1 MATTTQTVDNCA
13 IECVCHVPPVV
24 TEATDELLRGLGI
37 PGGGYVGGEWVQGP
51 LTLDV
56 TDPEDGSLVARVY
69 EATTSDVDRAV
80 SGVQRSLREDRWEL
94 WERREVLERASDL
107 VREEGPRLARIISSE
122 GSKTITEATREVART
137 AETLKISAH
146 SASLLEGETLP
157 FEDTARGSGKFGYY
171 RRVPL
176 GVVAAITPFND
187 PMNLVAHKV
196 GPGLL
201 AGNAIVLKPAA
212 VTPLSALA
220 LQDILLRA
228 GMPAQRMA
236 VLASDR
242 EVGSALVGDPRIAAV
257 SFTGGPS
264 TGDAIARLAGARKLL
279 MELGGNNAVLVC
291 EDGDVETAAR
301 GIVDGAFGVAGQNC
315 LSVQRVFVHESRY
328 EQLVSLIAAGTE
340 KLTVGSKKDPLTD
353 VGPLIAEREARRV
366 EAWVDE
372 AIAGG
377 GRAIVGGRREGP
389 FYWPTVLVDVPE
401 DARIYREEVFGPVVF
416 IEAFSE
422 LESAIEKVDDTEY
435 GLQAGV
441 FTASLSTAMYAVDRL
456 HMGSVLINDTS
467 DFRIDA
473 MPFGGSKRSG
483 VGREG
488 VAEAVREMSE
498 PKNVILNRMF

>member
-1 MATTTQTVDNCA
+1 MTDHATVCDCDTVSTASDPA
-13 IECVCHVPPVV
+13 EE
-24 TEATDELLRGLGI
+24 TLQALGL
-37 PGGGYVGGEWVQGP
+37 PGGGYIAGEWVRGP
-51 LTLDV
+51 LTLEV
-56 TDPEDGSLVARVY
+56 TDPEDGSLVATVY
-69 EATTSDVDRAV
+69 QATVDDVDRAV
-80 SGVQRSLREDRWEL
+80 ADVQRSLREERWEL
-94 WERREVLERASDL
+94 WERREVLERAADL
-107 VREEGPRLARIISSE
+107 VREEGPRLARIISAE

-137 AETLKISAH
+137 AETLRISAH
-146 SASLLEGETLP
+146 SAALLEGSTLP

-176 GVVAAITPFND
+176 GVIAAITPFND

-220 LQDILLRA
+220 LHDILLRA
-228 GMPAQRMA
+228 GMPPRRMA
-236 VLASDR
+236 VLAAGR
-242 EVGSALVGDPRIAAV
+242 EAGSALVSDPRVAAV
-257 SFTGGPS
+257 SFTGGPT
-264 TGDAIARLAGARKLL
+264 TGDAIARLVGARRIL

-291 EDGDVETAAR
+291 EDGDVETAAA

-315 LSVQRVFVHESRY
+315 LSVQRVFVHESHY
-328 EQLVSLIAAGTE
+328 ERMLSLLARDTERLV
-340 KLTVGSKKDPLTD
+340 VGSKKDPMTD
-353 VGPLIAEREARRV
+353 VGPLISEQEARRV
-366 EAWVDE
+366 ESWVDE
-372 AIAGG
+372 AVTGG
-377 GRAIVGGRREGP
+377 ARAVVGGRREGS
-389 FYWPTVLVDVPE
+389 FYWPTVLADVPST
-401 DARIYREEVFGPVVF
+401 ARIYREEVFGPVVF
-416 IEAFSE
+416 VEPFADVDAA
-422 LESAIEKVDDTEY
+422 LETIDDTEY

-441 FTASLSTAMYAVDRL
+441 FTSSLTTAMHAVDRL

-498 PKNVILNRMF
+498 PKNVILNRMG

>member
-1 MATTTQTVDNCA
+1 MSDHATVC
-13 IECVCHVPPVV
+13 ECEAVP
-24 TEATDELLRGLGI
+24 AAADDRGDLLRGLGL
-37 PGGGYVGGEWVQGP
+37 PGGGYIAGEWVQGP
-51 LTLDV
+51 LTLEV
-56 TDPEDGSLVARVY
+56 TDPEDEAVVAYVY
-69 EATTSDVDRAV
+69 QATVADVERAV
-80 SGVQRSLREDRWEL
+80 TDVQRSLREERWEL
-94 WERREVLERASDL
+94 WERREVLERAADL
-107 VREEGPRLARIISSE
+107 VREEGPRLASIISAE

-137 AETLKISAH
+137 AETLRISAH
-146 SASLLEGETLP
+146 SAALLEGSTLP

-176 GVVAAITPFND
+176 GVIAAITPFND

-220 LQDILLRA
+220 LHDILLRA
-228 GMPAQRMA
+228 GMPPRRMA
-236 VLASDR
+236 VLAAGR
-242 EVGSALVGDPRIAAV
+242 EAGSALVSDPRIAAV
-257 SFTGGPS
+257 SFTGGPA
-264 TGDAIARLAGARKLL
+264 TGDAIARLVGARRIL

-291 EDGDVETAAR
+291 EDGDVETAAA

-315 LSVQRVFVHESRY
+315 LSVQRVFVHESHY
-328 EQLVSLIAAGTE
+328 ERMLALISRDTE
-340 KLTVGSKKDPLTD
+340 KLVVGSKKDPMTD
-353 VGPLIAEREARRV
+353 VGPLISEHEARRV
-366 EAWVDE
+366 ESWVDG
-372 AIAGG
+372 AVAGG
-377 GRAIVGGRREGP
+377 ARAVVGGRREGA
-389 FYWPTVLVDVPE
+389 FYWPTVLVDVPSS
-401 DARIYREEVFGPVVF
+401 AQIYRDEVFGPVVF
-416 IEAFSE
+416 IEPFSDLDAA
-422 LESAIEKVDDTEY
+422 LEAIDDTEY

-441 FTASLSTAMYAVDRL
+441 FTASLTTAMHAVDRL

-498 PKNVILNRMF
+498 PKNVILNRMG

>member
-1 MATTTQTVDNCA
+1 MSTMSDCATECLCCA
-13 IECVCHVPPVV
+13 RPDEIE
-24 TEATDELLRGLGI
+24 AMDELLRGLRI
-37 PGGGYVGGEWVQGP
+37 PGGGYFDGEWVQGP
-51 LTLDV
+51 LTLEV
-56 TDPEDGSLVARVY
+56 IDPEDGALVARVY
-69 EATTSDVDRAV
+69 EATVEDVDRAV
-80 SGVQRSLREDRWEL
+80 AGAQRSLREDRWEL

-107 VREEGPRLARIISSE
+107 VRNEGERLARIISSE

-137 AETLKISAH
+137 AETLRISAH
-146 SASLLEGETLP
+146 SAALLEGETLP

-220 LQDILLRA
+220 LHDILLRA
-228 GMPAQRMA
+228 GMPARRMA

-257 SFTGGPS
+257 SFTGGPA
-264 TGDAIARLAGARKLL
+264 TGDAIARLAGARKML

-291 EDGDVETAAR
+291 EDGDVETAAA

-328 EQLVSLIAAGTE
+328 EQLVSLVEQGTA
-340 KLTVGSKKDPLTD
+340 KLRVGSKKDPLTD
-353 VGPLIAEREARRV
+353 VGPLISEREARRV
-366 EAWVDE
+366 EEWVDE
-372 AIAGG
+372 AVAGG
-377 GRAIVGGRREGP
+377 ARAVAGGRREGSY
-389 FYWPTVLVDVPE
+389 YWPTVLLDVPSG
-401 DARIYREEVFGPVVF
+401 ARIYREEVFGPVVF
-416 IEAFSE
+416 IEAFTDVDAA
-422 LESAIEKVDDTEY
+422 LETIDDTDY

-441 FTASLSTAMYAVDRL
+441 FTASLSTAMHAVDRL
-456 HMGSVLINDTS
+456 HMGSVLVNDTS

-498 PKNVILNRMF
+498 PKNVILNRTF